1 LRAFAEMGGGFDP
14 EKPGFDLRLETE
26 SSALV
31 ANVTGW
37 IDSAD
42 ALLTMFGRIAA
53 EVRRT
58 GVRRLLVVDHTFGVV
73 PPEDQLHRLV
83 TGMAGQGFEQ
93 VRLAYVD
100 ARGTAVSRMEVAEI
114 LARERG
120 YECRVFDNESR
131 ARIWLHYGE
140 N

>member
-1 LRAFAEMGGGFDP
+1 MAFAEMGGAFDP

-37 IDSAD
+37 IDSVD
-42 ALLTMFGRIAA
+42 ALLTLFGRIAA

-58 GVRRLLVVDHTFGVV
+58 GLQQLLVIDHTFGVV
-73 PPEDQLHRLV
+73 PPEDQLFRLV
-83 TGMAGQGFEQ
+83 SGMAGQGFEN

-120 YECRVFDNESR
+120 YDCRVFDNESR